1 MRDGSQVLKAVE
13 LLLQRHDPVL
23 REFLLKEKAQY
34 AQVRRTVS
42 DKMAEDGRGRVQE
55 IDAYLALIGEA
66 LAYDGM

>member
-1 MRDGSQVLKAVE
+1 MR
-13 LLLQRHDPVL
+13 RM
-23 REFLLKEKAQY
+23 
-34 AQVRRTVS
+34 RRTVS